1 MFLREVV
8 EQLRELNSQ
17 LAVLRSKVD
26 RAELLYLLSARGSSS
41 PDLGKLLGGILG
53 PGASPE
59 SAGKSA

>member
-8 EQLRELNSQ
+8 DELRELNSQ
-17 LAVLRSKVD
+17 LAALRSKVE

-53 PGASPE
+53 PSSSSEAP
-59 SAGKSA
+59 GKSS